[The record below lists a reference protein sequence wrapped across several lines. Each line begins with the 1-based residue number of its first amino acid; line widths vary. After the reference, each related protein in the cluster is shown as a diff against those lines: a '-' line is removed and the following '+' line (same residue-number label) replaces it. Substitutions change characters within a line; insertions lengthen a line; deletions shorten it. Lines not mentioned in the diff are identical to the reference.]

1 MDVITMSSIVQHGL
15 IQRDRI
21 FSASVFL
28 PDKPGQLAL
37 VAQTIADAQGNV
49 IKLEHNQFVSTNRN
63 AAVELRIT
71 MEAYGTEHKNQIMK
85 ALEEKGFRPREIGAK
100 LY

>member
-1 MDVITMSSIVQHGL
+1 
-15 IQRDRI
+15 
-21 FSASVFL
+21 
-28 PDKPGQLAL
+28 
-37 VAQTIADAQGNV
+37 
-49 IKLEHNQFVSTNRN
+49 
-63 AAVELRIT
+63 